1 MLLQRG
7 FHRHESLLLLPL
19 ALFQI
24 LLYFGMQT
32 DSDALI
38 AVESLHRHFVGKV
51 SPDNAVQQFQTFF
64 YGLFLDGCGN
74 QCPHFLFRQVID
86 HIGLDAFRLH
96 SQRPPFRIHDK
107 TVRGKALRQ
116 FLVGKIDRRGYKLLV
131 RPCRFPAA
139 RTADHRRDDRLQ
151 VLQNVPLLYGLR
163 LLMPLV
169 IESVTARLQLAGLH
183 APVGTFGYD
192 GRPRKEQLAADPA
205 QVQAPLVA
213 WRPAEER
220 RGHSHP
226 SHATVLADAD
236 AVAVQPHSH
245 TPVGIAG
252 MDEVLG
258 HIEVFA
264 HDAREH
270 VVGFLVG
277 RIGSPVRECQHL
289 TFAYRIDQ
297 QRRIMPLHN
306 QPIP

>member
-1 MLLQRG
+1 MDGPGKNSWPPTLRRWKPHWLRG
-7 FHRHESLLLLPL
+7 
-19 ALFQI
+19 
-24 LLYFGMQT
+24 
-32 DSDALI
+32 
-38 AVESLHRHFVGKV
+38 
-51 SPDNAVQQFQTFF
+51 VQ
-64 YGLFLDGCGN
+64 
-74 QCPHFLFRQVID
+74 
-86 HIGLDAFRLH
+86 
-96 SQRPPFRIHDK
+96 
-107 TVRGKALRQ
+107 
-116 FLVGKIDRRGYKLLV
+116 
-131 RPCRFPAA
+131 
-139 RTADHRRDDRLQ
+139 
-151 VLQNVPLLYGLR
+151 
-163 LLMPLV
+163 
-169 IESVTARLQLAGLH
+169 
-183 APVGTFGYD
+183 
-192 GRPRKEQLAADPA
+192 PRNG
-205 QVQAPLVA
+205 
-213 WRPAEER
+213 

-258 HIEVFA
+258 HVEVFA

>member
-1 MLLQRG
+1 
-7 FHRHESLLLLPL
+7 
-19 ALFQI
+19 
-24 LLYFGMQT
+24 
-32 DSDALI
+32 
-38 AVESLHRHFVGKV
+38 
-51 SPDNAVQQFQTFF
+51 
-64 YGLFLDGCGN
+64 
-74 QCPHFLFRQVID
+74 
-86 HIGLDAFRLH
+86 
-96 SQRPPFRIHDK
+96 
-107 TVRGKALRQ
+107 
-116 FLVGKIDRRGYKLLV
+116 
-131 RPCRFPAA
+131 
-139 RTADHRRDDRLQ
+139 
-151 VLQNVPLLYGLR
+151 
-163 LLMPLV
+163 MPLV

-236 AVAVQPHSH
+236 AVAMQPHSH